1 MGLQEVPLILLSII
15 VWNFAVASMDC
26 LVAVIDWIAHHRFIL
41 IYTQLNTMNKTEH
54 EGEFKKDVEQ
64 VMTSQ
69 QVLKKM
75 TPKDLNKISKQA
87 DDFKEGK
94 LKFDTEISRWQEDEH
109 LILSSKQ
116 NRMILLAKHM
126 CAKLTDM
133 IDFTC
138 GQGPLNT
145 TKDVVEMASQLSKD
159 GNHLDRLA
167 HDMMKQCP
175 DESFAKKNVLAYLE
189 QIPFYCNQLIVNA

>member
-1 MGLQEVPLILLSII
+1 M
-15 VWNFAVASMDC
+15 
-26 LVAVIDWIAHHRFIL
+26 
-41 IYTQLNTMNKTEH
+41 
-54 EGEFKKDVEQ
+54 
-64 VMTSQ
+64 
-69 QVLKKM
+69 KKM

-109 LILSSKQ
+109 FILSSKQ
-116 NRMILLAKHM
+116 NMMILLAKHM

-167 HDMMKQCP
+167 HDMMKQYP
-175 DESFAKKNVLAYLE
+175 DESLAKKNVLAYLE
-189 QIPFYCNQLIVNA
+189 QIPFYCNQLTVNAKVQTDDQCLPGILNLIETANNLTNTVVCTVIRIRLDRISTVKSSYIGSLEKVGQFFLYHS